1 MGVPVLLLLA
11 LVVVPIVE
19 LYVIVQVG
27 QGIGILPTLALLVVM
42 SLLGGYLLRREGTRT
57 WLALREALQAG
68 RLPAREVADGA
79 LVIVGGALLLTP
91 GFATDLFGL
100 LCILPPT
107 RAVLRRSTPLSEP
120 LLDLPFV
127 LHAAQYAILVLELV
141 VAPLLLV
148 RWRDERRTWAL
159 AVGFLG
165 FHLMTFAMI
174 TIIFLPHCVALL
186 ALLPL
191 ERLVRTPEPVPV

>member
-1 MGVPVLLLLA
+1 MGVPALLLLA
-11 LVVVPIVE
+11 LIVVPIVE

-57 WLALREALQAG
+57 WRALGDALQAG

-79 LVIVGGALLLTP
+79 LVILGGALLLTP

-107 RAVLRRSTPLSEP
+107 RAVLDALPLHQVASQGYCFQVDLAWQAWRGGYEVVEVPITFVERERGESKMSRS
-120 LLDLPFV
+120 
-127 LHAAQYAILVLELV
+127 I
-141 VAPLLLV
+141 VAEAL
-148 RWRDERRTWAL
+148 WRVTWWGLRSARSRRT
-159 AVGFLG
+159 
-165 FHLMTFAMI
+165 
-174 TIIFLPHCVALL
+174 LPAHA
-186 ALLPL
+186 
-191 ERLVRTPEPVPV
+191 ERG

>member
-1 MGVPVLLLLA
+1 MPALLLLA
-11 LVVVPIVE
+11 LIVVPIVE

-57 WLALREALQAG
+57 WRALREALQAG

-79 LVIVGGALLLTP
+79 LVILGGALLLTP

-107 RAVLRRSTPLSEP
+107 RAVLRR
-120 LLDLPFV
+120 V
-127 LHAAQYAILVLELV
+127 LTGV
-141 VAPLLLV
+141 VARRLGAGGLAGGRFGRRPTRPADPRPGPRRGDV
-148 RWRDERRTWAL
+148 VEGEVVDEGPAS
-159 AVGFLG
+159 
-165 FHLMTFAMI
+165 
-174 TIIFLPHCVALL
+174 P
-186 ALLPL
+186 P
-191 ERLVRTPEPVPV
+191 